1 MRTVLLDCGGLWAL
15 GDVLAETEKHKK
27 MSLQFFTIHTALAT
41 CTDAVKTLSD
51 THIPPLTGLPASDS
65 ECGSEWE

>member
-15 GDVLAETEKHKK
+15 GDVLAETKTHKAK
-27 MSLQFFTIHTALAT
+27 YLQSVTIRAALAQ
-41 CTDAVKTLSD
+41 VFYHKF
-51 THIPPLTGLPASDS
+51 THLPPFTGLPASDS